1 MVHQGGKLY
10 NNLFKRFLKINN
22 TEMYST
28 YNEGKYVVTERFI
41 RTLKSKIF
49 KHMRAVSKNV
59 YFDVLDNVVNKYKNT
74 VHRTMKMKP
83 INITSDSYQTKI
95 LEKKFKQNEALYD
108 LDRKAAKISTLSSE
122 NLKKYEYL
130 TGENLGYKPSA
141 LKKTKFE
148 YFPLGKVF
156 NKGLNEEDKN
166 EGILKRQKKRKLKMK
181 SS

>member
-1 MVHQGGKLY
+1 M
-10 NNLFKRFLKINN
+10 
-22 TEMYST
+22 
-28 YNEGKYVVTERFI
+28 
-41 RTLKSKIF
+41 
-49 KHMRAVSKNV
+49 
-59 YFDVLDNVVNKYKNT
+59 T
-74 VHRTMKMKP
+74 VADK
-83 INITSDSYQTKI
+83 TKI
-95 LEKKFKQNEALYD
+95 LKKKIKQNEALYD

>member
-1 MVHQGGKLY
+1 M
-10 NNLFKRFLKINN
+10 
-22 TEMYST
+22 T
-28 YNEGKYVVTERFI
+28 VV
-41 RTLKSKIF
+41 
-49 KHMRAVSKNV
+49 
-59 YFDVLDNVVNKYKNT
+59 D
-74 VHRTMKMKP
+74 
-83 INITSDSYQTKI
+83 QTKI
-95 LEKKFKQNEALYD
+95 LDKKIKQNEALYD

>member
-1 MVHQGGKLY
+1 M
-10 NNLFKRFLKINN
+10 
-22 TEMYST
+22 
-28 YNEGKYVVTERFI
+28 
-41 RTLKSKIF
+41 
-49 KHMRAVSKNV
+49 
-59 YFDVLDNVVNKYKNT
+59 T
-74 VHRTMKMKP
+74 VADQ
-83 INITSDSYQTKI
+83 NKI
-95 LEKKFKQNEALYD
+95 LDKKIKQNEALYD

-130 TGENLGYKPSA
+130 TGENLGYKRSA

-148 YFPLGKVF
+148 YSPLGKVF